1 MSEGDGRREQVW
13 LIGGAL
19 AGVIVAGVIVA
30 LLIVSGSRGGNP
42 PARSTTAGSSTGG
55 GAQSGVPFGTNRDD
69 SLRAAEEAAVTLNTL
84 DYKTVQPGLDRW
96 EAVAAGPLLDQLKA
110 RRSEAASTAE
120 KAKSVTTAKVV
131 VAAVA
136 KISPDASSAEVLALV
151 EVTVTDSKGTTTKQV
166 REKLGV
172 IQTAAGWKISAISTV
187 EPG

>member
-1 MSEGDGRREQVW
+1 MTEGNGRREQVW

-19 AGVIVAGVIVA
+19 AGVLVAGVIVA
-30 LLIVSGSRGGNP
+30 LLIVSGSRGGKP
-42 PARSTTAGSSTGG
+42 PARPTPAGSSSS
-55 GAQSGVPFGTNRDD
+55 GAQSGVPVGTNRDD

-84 DYKTVQPGLDRW
+84 DYKSIQPGLDRW

-110 RRSEAASTAE
+110 RRSDAASTAE
-120 KAKSVTTAKVV
+120 KAKSSSTAKVL
-131 VAAVA
+131 VAAVS
-136 KISPDASSAEVLALV
+136 KIAPDASSAEVLALV

-187 EPG
+187 DPG

>member
-1 MSEGDGRREQVW
+1 MSEADGRREQIW
-13 LIGGAL
+13 LISGAL

-30 LLIVSGSRGGNP
+30 LLIVSGSRGGSP
-42 PARSTTAGSSTGG
+42 PARPTTAGSSSSGG
-55 GAQSGVPFGTNRDD
+55 QSGVPFGTNRDD

-96 EAVAAGPLLDQLKA
+96 EAVAAGPLLDQLKT

-120 KAKSVTTAKVV
+120 KAKSASTAKVV

-151 EVTVTDSKGTTTKQV
+151 EVTVTDSKGTSTKQV
-166 REKLGV
+166 REKLSV
-172 IQTAAGWKISAISTV
+172 IQTAAGWRISAISTV

>member
-1 MSEGDGRREQVW
+1 VSDGDGRREQVW
-13 LIGGAL
+13 LIAGAL

-30 LLIVSGSRGGNP
+30 LLIVSGSRGGSP
-42 PARSTTAGSSTGG
+42 PARPTTAGSSTG
-55 GAQSGVPFGTNRDD
+55 GAQSGVPFGTSRDD

-84 DYKTVQPGLDRW
+84 DYKNVQPGLDRW

-110 RRSEAASTAE
+110 RRPDAASTAE
-120 KAKSVTTAKVV
+120 KAKSASTAKVL
-131 VAAVA
+131 VAAVS

-172 IQTAAGWKISAISTV
+172 IQTAAGWKISAISPV